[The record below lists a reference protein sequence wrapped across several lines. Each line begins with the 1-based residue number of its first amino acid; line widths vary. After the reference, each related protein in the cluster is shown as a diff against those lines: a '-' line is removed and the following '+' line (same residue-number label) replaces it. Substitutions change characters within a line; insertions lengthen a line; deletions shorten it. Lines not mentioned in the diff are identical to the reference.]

1 MRRRLDGNFSGLDR
15 GAAMCQTLEL
25 VKYNTVCRMI
35 GIICVSCVRPYGK
48 VKARVLIH
56 IIRTSL

>member
-1 MRRRLDGNFSGLDR
+1 
-15 GAAMCQTLEL
+15 MCQTLEL